1 MRFIR
6 DIFADARQARRPVIS
21 FEFFRP
27 RRPKAKRTLLEKTI
41 PALGAAEAGF
51 LLGHLRRRR
60 QHAREDA
67 DDRRSH
73 SARAGPH
80 RHGAPDVR
88 QRDA

>member
-21 FEFFRP
+21 FEFFP
-27 RRPKAKRTLLEKTI
+27 TKTPEGERTLLEKTI
-41 PALGAAEAGF
+41 PALGAAEAGL

-67 DDRRSH
+67 
-73 SARAGPH
+73 
-80 RHGAPDVR
+80 
-88 QRDA
+88 